1 MITVESNLD
10 IGIEKDGVWHTRFT
24 MRQAT
29 VADAIAAVE
38 KAPAGASNLA
48 LRIYKAAEQIDQIGD
63 ITEIDGEL
71 LMGLA
76 DDDIHPILEA
86 QDEIE
91 KKRKGLRN
99 ASSLTSTLKSSSED
113 TDSKIQKD

>member
-1 MITVESNLD
+1 MITVEKDLEF
-10 IGIEKDGVWHTRFT
+10 GIERDGVWHTRFT

-29 VADAIAAVE
+29 VADAITAVE
-38 KAPAGASNLA
+38 KAPEGSKNLT
-48 LRIYKAAEQIDQIGD
+48 LRIYKAAEQIDSIGD

-76 DDDIHPILEA
+76 DDDIHPILDA

-91 KKRKGLRN
+91 KKRKGLRS
-99 ASSLTSTLKSSSED
+99 ASSLTSTSKSSSED
-113 TDSKIQKD
+113 TDSKTQED

>member
-1 MITVESNLD
+1 MITVENDLD
-10 IGIEKDGVWHTRFT
+10 IGIECDGVWHTHFV

-29 VADAIAAVE
+29 IADAIAAVE
-38 KAPAGASNLA
+38 KAPEGASKLT
-48 LRIYKAAEQIDQIGD
+48 LRIYKAAEQIERIGD

-71 LMGLA
+71 LLSLSE
-76 DDDIHPILEA
+76 DDVDPILEA

-99 ASSLTSTLKSSSED
+99 PSSPTSTLKSSSED
-113 TDSKIQKD
+113 TDSITQET